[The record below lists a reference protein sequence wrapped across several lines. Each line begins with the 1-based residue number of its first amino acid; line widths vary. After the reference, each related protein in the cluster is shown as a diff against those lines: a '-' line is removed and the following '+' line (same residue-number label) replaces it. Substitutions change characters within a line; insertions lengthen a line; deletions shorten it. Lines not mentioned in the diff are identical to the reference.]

1 MTFSGLFQHQPF
13 CGSVK
18 QSCIAGCWSPFSSHV
33 LKRTGVVESM
43 GPSIAVLWS
52 WRAKNIPVSYHC
64 LILSVLCFFF
74 LVEYNEKEFY
84 AFKKGI
90 KEREKTWTMVRVFTI
105 PQGPWLG
112 LLRLIPAA
120 EVPGLCGRDAHTCL
134 CFTLHLNPAL
144 SPALFSEMSVLL
156 LLLQRWPCSC
166 SCSWLKSSS
175 RCWALVGVTFANSW
189 ISTTDWF
196 TCIDYL
202 MSMLRRSTC

>member
-1 MTFSGLFQHQPF
+1 MRRKAGPDDLQWSLPTPTILWF
-13 CGSVK
+13 C
-18 QSCIAGCWSPFSSHV
+18 
-33 LKRTGVVESM
+33 E
-43 GPSIAVLWS
+43 AVLHCWVLIS
-52 WRAKNIPVSYHC
+52 IQLPCVKKNRCSRIHGTQHC
-64 LILSVLCFFF
+64 CALILKSQEHPCVISLSYFICTLFFF

-166 SCSWLKSSS
+166 SCS
-175 RCWALVGVTFANSW
+175 
-189 ISTTDWF
+189 
-196 TCIDYL
+196 
-202 MSMLRRSTC
+202 